1 MSVIRADLVGPSLG
15 GTTRSLVRGTAAAW
29 VNFNGT
35 GTIAARDS
43 ENVSSLTDNG
53 TGDISSN
60 FTNSFAAFDYVAMSG
75 QGDSPAGGDFWSTI
89 SILVSSSAAAYRVRY
104 YTDNKTSVVD
114 PDYGMSLVHGD
125 LA

>member
-1 MSVIRADLVGPSLG
+1 MSVFRADLVGPSLG

-53 TGDISSN
+53 TGDYSVNLTS
-60 FTNSFAAFDYVAMSG
+60 AFDAADYCPLNKAMNTNVSG
-75 QGDSPAGGDFWSTI
+75 SGDVSNGNALTTSSYRFNGLRDGS
-89 SILVSSSAAAYRVRY
+89 SILFDSAVNAV
-104 YTDNKTSVVD
+104 
-114 PDYGMSLVHGD
+114 LIHGD

>member
-1 MSVIRADLVGPSLG
+1 MSVFRVDLVGPSLG

-53 TGDISSN
+53 TGDYTVNFSN
-60 FTNSFAAFDYVAMSG
+60 AFGAADYGFTTGGSNVSTDGRYTFNNNGAPVASAFRFQTTNAA
-75 QGDSPAGGDFWSTI
+75 
-89 SILVSSSAAAYRVRY
+89 SAASDGTWACA
-104 YTDNKTSVVD
+104 SI
-114 PDYGMSLVHGD
+114 HGD